1 MGDSAP
7 CPHPHPLWLGPADAA
22 ILKDETW
29 ILH

>member
-1 MGDSAP
+1 MTLVPALTRTRLGIG
-7 CPHPHPLWLGPADAA
+7 HPDAA

>member
-1 MGDSAP
+1 MTLVPA
-7 CPHPHPLWLGPADAA
+7 LTRTRLGIDQPDAA

>member
-1 MGDSAP
+1 MTLVPALVRTRLGI
-7 CPHPHPLWLGPADAA
+7 GPADTA